1 MNIVPPRHGAAWLSL
16 TVLHWFSSL
25 RFPFFLFLIYSQ
37 LESSIWFKKKRKENE
52 KICIAAVNFSSCI
65 LLCIVL
71 TQCER
76 FNLFL
81 IISIS
86 IPAVH

>member
-1 MNIVPPRHGAAWLSL
+1 MPQSWLAFAGCFAL
-16 TVLHWFSSL
+16 VFSSEVS
-25 RFPFFLFLIYSQ
+25 FLLVLIYSQ
-37 LESSIWFKKKRKENE
+37 LELSFWKKKK
-52 KICIAAVNFSSCI
+52 KKKCIAAVIFSSCI

-71 TQCER
+71 TQCEH